1 MSRIWTDA
9 IGSVV
14 CLFFILW
21 ARVISD
27 GVEEKRKYER
37 VCVPLSAVRG
47 ISMKCCQKN
56 IFEIQ

>member
-1 MSRIWTDA
+1 M
-9 IGSVV
+9 IGSLV

-27 GVEEKRKYER
+27 RVEEKRKYSR
-37 VCVPLSAVRG
+37 ACVRLSAVRD
-47 ISMKCCQKN
+47 ISMKYCQKN